1 MNMFG
6 THNIFTDLR
15 TRLRSLLHRS
25 TVDREL
31 DDELRFHVEQH
42 VEKLMQSGIPETEA
56 RRQACLLFG
65 SREQI
70 KEECHEARG
79 THLLETLWQD
89 IHYSARILRK
99 SPGFAL
105 TVILT
110 LALGIG
116 ATTSMFSVVQGVM
129 LAPLPYPDPDR
140 LVLIWQSN
148 PHAPHVSMSILDYRD
163 WQRSA
168 HSFDAMAGVR
178 WEQFNLSNP
187 GIPEHLSG
195 YEVTPGF
202 FAMLGVHPVLGR
214 EFSTDE
220 DRPGSPQVAMISDR
234 EWKSRFGQRKDVLGK
249 ALTLDAVSYTIVGVL
264 PPFRLATDVDVF
276 IPLGQGE
283 PYFNDRRYPGVLCV
297 ARLKHGVT
305 IAQAQMEMTA
315 IQQNIDR
322 LYPDTDHGL
331 GTDVVALKPV
341 IVGDISTTLL
351 LMLGA
356 VAAVLLISCAN
367 VANLLLARSAVRT
380 REFTIRSA
388 LGAARSRII
397 RQLLTESVLL
407 SLIGGILGLAFAK
420 LGMLAVIALLSGN
433 LRRTENIGIN
443 STVLLF
449 ALAVSILV
457 GILFGLAPA
466 FKSLGANLQEALKQ
480 GGRGSTGEHHR
491 TQSALVIGQIGLTLV
506 LLAGAS
512 LLFRTVHDLWKTDPG
527 FAPQNLITFKIG
539 LSFSPQQKPT
549 EVRAIYKGILDRVRA
564 IPGIESVD
572 STMLVPLSQV
582 NNFAPFWIGSHA
594 NTPAA
599 EAPRVLT
606 YWTGPSYLH
615 AMSIPLLQ
623 GRYFTDQDTADSEN
637 VIVID
642 SVMAKTYFPDKNPIG
657 QFITIAIWGT
667 ARVIGVV
674 GHIHHAGLGD
684 PGAVTQ
690 PQAYAPLSQFP
701 ASAVPALYSGLTVVA
716 RTRLQTS
723 SLLPQLQAAISGPNG
738 GEPIYDLATMRDIM
752 ADSMTEQRFPM
763 VLLSAFA
770 GFALLLASLGTYA
783 VISYSMTQRTAEI
796 GIRMALG
803 AQRDRVFRMVIREGA
818 RLAIAGVVV
827 GTVAAL
833 VLGRSLSSFSHLLY
847 GVRAQDPVTLGV
859 VCLILIGA
867 SLIACY
873 LPARRATRTDPMI
886 ALRHE

>member
-1 MNMFG
+1 MNGFG
-6 THNIFTDLR
+6 DRNLLTDLQS
-15 TRLRSLLHRS
+15 RLRALFRRS
-25 TVDREL
+25 TVDHEL
-31 DDELRFHVEQH
+31 DDELRFHFEQQ
-42 VEKLMQSGIPETEA
+42 VQKLVQSGVPEPEA
-56 RRQACLLFG
+56 RREAHLTFG
-65 SREQI
+65 GAEQI
-70 KEECHEARG
+70 KEECREGRG
-79 THLLETLWQD
+79 THLLETSMHD
-89 IHYSARILRK
+89 VRYACRTLRK
-99 SPGFAL
+99 SPGFAI

-116 ATTSMFSVVQGVM
+116 ATTAMFSVVQGVM
-129 LAPLPYPDPDR
+129 LAPLPYPEPDR

-148 PHAPHVSMSILDYRD
+148 PHAPHVSMSVLDYRD
-163 WQRSA
+163 WQSSA
-168 HSFDAMAGVR
+168 HSFDAVAGIR

-195 YEVTPGF
+195 YETTPGF

-214 EFSTDE
+214 DFSVNE
-220 DRPGSPQVAMISDR
+220 DRPGGPPVAIISDR
-234 EWKSRFGQRKDVLGK
+234 EWKSRFGQSKDVIGK
-249 ALTLDAVSYTIVGVL
+249 ALTLDGVSYDIVGVL

-283 PYFNDRRYPGVLCV
+283 PYFNDRRFPGVLCV
-297 ARLKHGVT
+297 ARLKHGVS
-305 IAQAQMEMTA
+305 IAQAQAEMTA

-322 LYPDTDHGL
+322 LYPDTDRGL

-356 VAAVLLISCAN
+356 VAAVLLIACAN

-388 LGAARSRII
+388 LGAARSRIV

-407 SLIGGILGLAFAK
+407 SIAGGIVGLAIAK
-420 LGMLAVIALLSGN
+420 LGMAAVLALLSGN

-449 ALAVSILV
+449 AMAVSITV

-466 FKSLGANLQEALKQ
+466 FKSLAINLQGALKQ
-480 GGRGSTGEHHR
+480 GARGSTNAHHR
-491 TQSALVIGQIGLTLV
+491 TQNALVIGQMALTLV

-512 LLFRTVHDLWKTDPG
+512 LLFRSIHDLLRTDPG
-527 FAPQNLITFKIG
+527 FQQQNLITFKVG
-539 LSFSPQQKPT
+539 LSFSPQQKPA
-549 EVRAIYKGILDRVRA
+549 EVRAVYKGILDRIRA
-564 IPGIESVD
+564 IPGIESAD
-572 STMLVPLSQV
+572 STMLVPLSQI

-594 NTPAA
+594 NTPVA
-599 EAPRVLT
+599 EAPRMLT
-606 YWTGPSYLH
+606 YWTGPGYLS
-615 AMSIPLLQ
+615 AMGTPLLQ
-623 GRYFTDQDTADSEN
+623 GRYFTDQDTADSDN

-642 SVMAKTYFPDKNPIG
+642 SVMAKTYFPGKNPIG
-657 QFITIAIWGT
+657 QFITMSIWGT

-674 GHIHHAGLGD
+674 GHIRHAGLGD
-684 PGAVTQ
+684 DTMTQ

-701 ASAVPALYSGLTVVA
+701 VVGVTALYSGLTVVA
-716 RTRLQTS
+716 RTHLQTAS
-723 SLLPQLQAAISGPNG
+723 ILPQLQAAVSGQNDK
-738 GEPIYDLATMRDIM
+738 EPIYDVQTMQDIIS
-752 ADSMTEQRFPM
+752 DSMTRQRFPM

-803 AQRDRVFRMVIREGA
+803 AQRNSVFRMVLREGA
-818 RLAIAGVVV
+818 QLAIGGVLI
-827 GTVAAL
+827 GMVAAL
-833 VLGRSLSSFSHLLY
+833 ILGRALSSFSHLLY
-847 GVRAQDPVTLGV
+847 GVRAGDPITLAAVSLLLVT
-859 VCLILIGA
+859 A
-867 SLIACY
+867 SLLACY
-873 LPARRATRTDPMI
+873 LPARRAMRTDPMI